1 MRKIYTLL
9 ALLLASAGGFAQVLN
24 QSANWPN
31 AEWTITGSYATTAAA
46 FEADPT
52 VTANFAFDD
61 DDAASGHE
69 DNIAAESPTIDLTPA
84 FNAGEYGIEV
94 SVQYG
99 YRYLAN
105 DKLIFQ
111 YWDADAATWVD
122 WGTTLP
128 NNSTTIN
135 DNFCTIPKTLFST
148 GALNIQQFSANQL
161 ANFKYRISY
170 DDNPN
175 GTDWNYGF
183 CFDSPTIIS
192 IACFAPTEVA
202 ASNVLGQS
210 ADITWTGVGTFEYV
224 LDQDAAD
231 PASGTT
237 TTNTS
242 YSASGLD
249 FSTTYYFHI
258 RTVCSGSN
266 SPWVTIQFMTG
277 VENDVCASAI
287 SLDNM
292 TSPMSGTTVGA
303 LNDNLT
309 TCTTANTQ
317 RDVFY
322 SISVPSGSTLTM
334 SQTNDYDSTV
344 TVFYGDCD
352 NRTQITCFDDPDE
365 QVVTWAND
373 TGSDQIVYWIQDGYG
388 NGTTGAGGNFT
399 LTWSVIACTNA
410 SATYTVVS
418 DCDNSGGFLISV
430 SVTDLGSA
438 SSLTA
443 SDDQNSAT
451 QAITATGD
459 YAFGPYTNG
468 TNVVIS
474 LTNDQDSSCAISS
487 AALTQAACPPANDTC
502 FTATSLDALTS
513 PLDGTTEA
521 AMNDNAS
528 NCGAANLQRDVY
540 YSITVPSGST
550 LTIGQTVNNYDSTV
564 TVFYGDCDNR
574 TEISCFDDPDI
585 QNVVWANDTGSDQV
599 VYWIQDGYGNANQ
612 NAGGT
617 FTLEWQVVA
626 CTNATATFTTVS
638 DCDNSGGFLVSVDV
652 TDLGSATSLTASDDQ
667 NSATQTVSSAGQ
679 YTFGPYANGTTVVIT
694 LTNDQDGSCFVN
706 SAAIT
711 QTACPPANDNCENPT
726 QLTVNEDFACGTVTA
741 GTLSGATASQ
751 VSDNGAGNPDDD
763 VWFSFVAT
771 NSTHTVSLLNV
782 AGTPTDLVHEV
793 LTGDCSSLTS
803 LSLSDPNNSSL
814 NGLTPGETY
823 YVRVFSYATGGT
835 PTTTFNVCIGTPPPP
850 PANDECDGA
859 IALTVNDDFNCGVV
873 TPGTLGSATASPVS
887 DNGVGNPDD
896 DVWFSFVATNTT
908 HRVSILNVTG
918 TPTDMAHEVMSGDCS
933 SLTSILVSD
942 PNNSNP
948 SGLTPGETYYV
959 RVFSYATGGTP
970 TTSFNVCI
978 GTPPPPPAND
988 DCTGAVAMT
997 AGTDFASG
1005 SMETSTG
1012 GATSTGGVPAPGC
1025 GNFLGGDV
1033 WYTVEVPSTGNL
1045 TVETGPAQGVTTFD
1059 SAIALYSGDCGSMTL
1074 ISCDD
1079 DGAATDAFSK
1089 LALTNRTPGEV
1100 IYIRVWEYGNDN
1112 VAPFSLSAYDAT
1124 LSAPG
1129 FDADNFRAYPNPV
1142 TTVLNLSYTKNISDV
1157 AVFNLLG
1164 QQVMAKT
1171 VSATATQ
1178 LDMTPLSAGTYLV
1191 KVTVDG
1197 AVKTIKVVKQ

>member
-1 MRKIYTLL
+1 MRKMYTLL
-9 ALLLASAGGFAQVLN
+9 ALLLASVGSFAQVLN
-24 QSANWPN
+24 ESANWPN
-31 AEWTITGSYATTAAA
+31 PAWTITGSYANTPAA

-84 FNAGEYGIEV
+84 FTAGEYGIEV
-94 SVQYG
+94 SVVYG
-99 YRYLAN
+99 FRYLPN

-135 DNFCTIPKTLFST
+135 DNFCTIPKTSFST
-148 GALNIQQFSANQL
+148 GALNIQGFTANQL
-161 ANFKYRISY
+161 ANFRYRISY

-183 CFDSPTIIS
+183 CFDSPTIVS
-192 IACFAPTEVA
+192 IACFAPTAVA

-210 ADITWTGVGTFEYV
+210 ADVTWTGVGTFEYV
-224 LDQDAAD
+224 LDQDVTD
-231 PASGTT
+231 PVSGTT

-277 VENDVCASAI
+277 VENDVCASAT
-287 SLDNM
+287 SLDGM
-292 TSPMSGTTVGA
+292 TSPMSGTTIGA

-309 TCTTANTQ
+309 TCTTANLQ

-322 SISVPSGSTLTM
+322 SVSVPNGSTLTM

-352 NRTQITCFDDPDE
+352 NRTEITCFDDPDD
-365 QVVTWAND
+365 QVVTWANN
-373 TGSDQIVYWIQDGYG
+373 TGSDQTVYWIQDGYG

-410 SATYTVVS
+410 SATYNVVS
-418 DCDNSGGFLISV
+418 DCDNSGGFIISV
-430 SVTDLGSA
+430 SVSDLGSA
-438 SSLTA
+438 TSLTA

-451 QAITATGD
+451 QSVTATGD
-459 YAFGPYTNG
+459 YVFGPYING

-474 LTNDQDSSCAISS
+474 LTNNQDSNCAISS
-487 AALTQAACPPANDTC
+487 GTLTQAACPPSNDTC

-513 PLDGTTEA
+513 PLDGTTVA
-521 AMNDNAS
+521 ATNDNLT
-528 NCGAANLQRDVY
+528 NCGVANLQRDVY
-540 YSITVPSGST
+540 YSVTVPSGST
-550 LTIGQTVNNYDSTV
+550 LTIGQTVNNYDSAV

-599 VYWIQDGYGNANQ
+599 VYWVQDGYGNATQ

-617 FTLEWQVVA
+617 FTLAWQVVA
-626 CTNATATFTTVS
+626 CTNAAATFTTVS

-667 NSATQTVSSAGQ
+667 NSSTQTVSSTGQ
-679 YTFGPYANGTTVVIT
+679 YTFGPYTNGTSVIIT
-694 LTNDQDGSCFVN
+694 LTNDQDSNCVVN
-706 SAAIT
+706 SAVLT
-711 QTACPPANDNCENPT
+711 RLDCPPANDECENPLE
-726 QLTVNEDFACGTVTA
+726 LTVNPDFNCGIVTQ
-741 GTLSGATASQ
+741 GTLAGATASA
-751 VSDNGAGNPDDD
+751 VTDNGAGNPDDD
-763 VWFSFVAT
+763 VWFTFVAT
-771 NSTHTVSLLNV
+771 
-782 AGTPTDLVHEV
+782 E
-793 LTGDCSSLTS
+793 TS
-803 LSLSDPNNSSL
+803 
-814 NGLTPGETY
+814 
-823 YVRVFSYATGGT
+823 
-835 PTTTFNVCIGTPPPP
+835 
-850 PANDECDGA
+850 
-859 IALTVNDDFNCGVV
+859 
-873 TPGTLGSATASPVS
+873 
-887 DNGVGNPDD
+887 
-896 DVWFSFVATNTT
+896 

-918 TPTDMAHEVMSGDCS
+918 TPTDMVHEVLSGDCS
-933 SLTSILVSD
+933 GLTSVLVSD
-942 PNNSNP
+942 ANTSNP
-948 SGLTPGETYYV
+948 SGLIPGNTYYV
-959 RVFSYATGGTP
+959 RVFSFATGGTP
-970 TTSFNVCI
+970 STSFNVCV

-988 DCTGAVAMT
+988 DCSGAVPMS

-1005 SMETSTG
+1005 SMEATTG
-1012 GATSTGGVPAPGC
+1012 GATGTAGVPAPGC
-1025 GNFLGGDV
+1025 GSYLGGDV
-1033 WYTVEVPSTGNL
+1033 WYSVVVPDTGNL
-1045 TVETGPAQGVTTFD
+1045 TVETGAAQGITTFD

-1089 LALTNRTPGEV
+1089 LVLTNRTPGEV
-1100 IYIRVWEYGNDN
+1100 IYIRIWEYSNDN
-1112 VAPFSLSAYDAT
+1112 VAPFSLSAYDAS

-1129 FDADNFRAYPNPV
+1129 FDADSFRAYPNPV
-1142 TTVLNLSYTKNISDV
+1142 TSILNLSYTKNISNV

-1164 QQVMAKT
+1164 QQVLAKA

-1178 LDMTPLSAGTYLV
+1178 VDMTSLAAGTYLV

-1197 AVKTIKVVKQ
+1197 TVKTLKVVKQ

>member
-9 ALLLASAGGFAQVLN
+9 ALLLASVGGFAQVLN

-61 DDAASGHE
+61 DDAVSGHE

-94 SVQYG
+94 SVMYG

-135 DNFCTIPKTLFST
+135 DNFCTIPKAIFST

-161 ANFKYRISY
+161 TNFRYRISY
-170 DDNPN
+170 DDDPN
-175 GTDWNYGF
+175 GADWNYGF

-192 IACFAPTEVA
+192 IACFAPTGIA
-202 ASNVLGQS
+202 ASNVVGQS
-210 ADITWTGVGTFEYV
+210 ADINWTGIGTFEYV

-237 TTNTS
+237 TTNTT

-292 TSPMSGTTVGA
+292 TSPLSGTTIGA

-322 SISVPSGSTLTM
+322 SISVPNGSTLTM
-334 SQTNDYDSTV
+334 NQTNDYDSTV

-365 QVVTWAND
+365 QVVTWANN

-410 SATYTVVS
+410 SATYNVVS
-418 DCDNSGGFLISV
+418 DCDNSGGFIISV
-430 SVTDLGSA
+430 NVSDLGSA
-438 SSLTA
+438 TSLTA

-451 QAITATGD
+451 QSVTATGD
-459 YAFGPYTNG
+459 YVFGPYTNG

-474 LTNDQDSSCAISS
+474 LTNDQNTSCAISS
-487 AALTQAACPPANDTC
+487 GALTQSACPPSNDTC
-502 FTATSLDALTS
+502 ITAISLDNLTS
-513 PLDGTTEA
+513 PLDGTTQA
-521 AMNDNAS
+521 ATNDNLTTCAT
-528 NCGAANLQRDVY
+528 ANLQRDVY

-550 LTIGQTVNNYDSTV
+550 LTIGQTTNSYDSTV

-574 TEISCFDDPDI
+574 TQISCFDDPDI

-599 VYWIQDGYGNANQ
+599 VYWIQDGYGNATQ
-612 NAGGT
+612 NDGGT
-617 FTLEWQVVA
+617 FTLAWQVIA
-626 CTNATATFTTVS
+626 CTNATATFTTVG

-679 YTFGPYANGTTVVIT
+679 YTFGPYK
-694 LTNDQDGSCFVN
+694 
-706 SAAIT
+706 
-711 QTACPPANDNCENPT
+711 
-726 QLTVNEDFACGTVTA
+726 
-741 GTLSGATASQ
+741 
-751 VSDNGAGNPDDD
+751 
-763 VWFSFVAT
+763 
-771 NSTHTVSLLNV
+771 
-782 AGTPTDLVHEV
+782 
-793 LTGDCSSLTS
+793 
-803 LSLSDPNNSSL
+803 
-814 NGLTPGETY
+814 
-823 YVRVFSYATGGT
+823 
-835 PTTTFNVCIGTPPPP
+835 
-850 PANDECDGA
+850 
-859 IALTVNDDFNCGVV
+859 
-873 TPGTLGSATASPVS
+873 
-887 DNGVGNPDD
+887 
-896 DVWFSFVATNTT
+896 
-908 HRVSILNVTG
+908 HRYQCRHH
-918 TPTDMAHEVMSGDCS
+918 PYE
-933 SLTSILVSD
+933 
-942 PNNSNP
+942 
-948 SGLTPGETYYV
+948 
-959 RVFSYATGGTP
+959 
-970 TTSFNVCI
+970 
-978 GTPPPPPAND
+978 
-988 DCTGAVAMT
+988 
-997 AGTDFASG
+997 
-1005 SMETSTG
+1005 
-1012 GATSTGGVPAPGC
+1012 
-1025 GNFLGGDV
+1025 
-1033 WYTVEVPSTGNL
+1033 
-1045 TVETGPAQGVTTFD
+1045 
-1059 SAIALYSGDCGSMTL
+1059 
-1074 ISCDD
+1074 
-1079 DGAATDAFSK
+1079 
-1089 LALTNRTPGEV
+1089 
-1100 IYIRVWEYGNDN
+1100 
-1112 VAPFSLSAYDAT
+1112 
-1124 LSAPG
+1124 
-1129 FDADNFRAYPNPV
+1129 
-1142 TTVLNLSYTKNISDV
+1142 
-1157 AVFNLLG
+1157 
-1164 QQVMAKT
+1164 
-1171 VSATATQ
+1171 
-1178 LDMTPLSAGTYLV
+1178 
-1191 KVTVDG
+1191 
-1197 AVKTIKVVKQ
+1197 